1 MKVDLKMTAE
11 AIKPKIYSVV
21 LSILP
26 NTTEDQIAD
35 DSDIFALGLDSVNAM
50 NLIFQLQ
57 DEFGVHFDM
66 GEINLDNFRT
76 VANIEEL
83 LKSKQSA

>member
-1 MKVDLKMTAE
+1 MTAE
-11 AIKPKIYSVV
+11 EIKPKIYSVV

-57 DEFGVHFDM
+57 DEFGVQFDM